1 MKESDS
7 PVIDKNEF
15 DSIIA
20 MITFQTGIVP
30 RESHK
35 TGIMNFIEKRVKEID
50 LGGLPY
56 HSYLRLNKEEFDVLV
71 NAATVNETYFFREE
85 AQFSL
90 LKEKLFPEIRARLS
104 TAPVRI
110 WSAAASSGEEIYSLY
125 LLAQSLGIKSECIAS
140 DINSEVLEKCRLG
153 HYASSTAKKIDGAK
167 FNYLLAPFQS
177 ADKSVTFPPELCSK
191 IERRQLN
198 LSSRDEIFPKNIN
211 VIFMRNVFIY
221 FTMEMRGQILNKIVN
236 ESLCEGGYLFVSMS
250 EIASIDPKILP
261 KNLEKCS
268 DGKVFYFRKK

>member
-1 MKESDS
+1 MVESER

-20 MITFQTGIVP
+20 LITFQTGIVP

-90 LKEKLFPEIRARLS
+90 LKEKLFPEIRAKLA

-140 DINSEVLEKCRLG
+140 DINTEVLEKCRRGL
-153 HYASSTAKKIDGAK
+153 YSPSTTKKVDGAK
-167 FNYLLAPFQS
+167 FHYLLAPYQ
-177 ADKSVTFPPELCSK
+177 AIDKSVTFPPELCSK
-191 IERRQLN
+191 IERRQFN
-198 LSSRDEIFPKNIN
+198 LCSKDETFPKNEN

-221 FTMEMRGQILNKIVN
+221 FTMEMRCQILHKIVD
-236 ESLCEGGYLFVSMS
+236 ESLSQGGYLFVSMS
-250 EIASIDPKILP
+250 EIASIDPKIVP